1 MVAKKKSAKKAAK
14 KPAKKVASKAPK
26 SAKSKVKASAKRSAK
41 KPAKKTAPKKA
52 APKAVAVQPVTDSTG
67 VVTMKSV
74 DDPGSASQGEPASV
88 KPSLDKET
96 GVITM
101 VPQSN

>member
-1 MVAKKKSAKKAAK
+1 MAAKKKSAKKVAK
-14 KPAKKVASKAPK
+14 KPAKKPAKKAAVKASKVV
-26 SAKSKVKASAKRSAK
+26 KSKVKAGKRNTAK
-41 KPAKKTAPKKA
+41 KPAKKA
-52 APKAVAVQPVTDSTG
+52 APKLVPVKPVTDTTG

-74 DDPGSASQGEPASV
+74 DDVGSASQGDPVSV

-101 VPQSN
+101 VPQN

>member
-14 KPAKKVASKAPK
+14 KPAKKAAAKATK
-26 SAKSKVKASAKRSAK
+26 AAKSKVKATKKTSAK
-41 KPAKKTAPKKA
+41 KPAKKA
-52 APKAVAVQPVTDSTG
+52 APKPVVVQPVTDTTG
-67 VVTMKSV
+67 TVTMKPV
-74 DDPGSASQGEPASV
+74 DDPGTATQGDPASV

-101 VPQSN
+101 VPQS